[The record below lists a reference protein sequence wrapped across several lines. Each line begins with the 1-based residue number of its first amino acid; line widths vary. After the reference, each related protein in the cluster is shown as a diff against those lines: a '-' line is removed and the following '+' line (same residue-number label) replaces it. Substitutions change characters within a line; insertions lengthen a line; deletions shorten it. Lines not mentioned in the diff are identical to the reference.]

1 MSLKILFVTSNEPNQ
16 GDIYFKG
23 LKTILG
29 DRIIEYPYK
38 PLLHLSYEGE
48 RLVGRSLD
56 GNIVIEENN
65 FGELINRKDQWR
77 VPKYFGYIN
86 SEKYPYGANELPDLS
101 EFDVVVV
108 NFLRSNKYV
117 VKKILSNSDLKK
129 PLFFLDGED
138 DPFVR
143 AIILFKVVK
152 KYFKREF
159 LSSPFVDKYYFLR
172 WSRFYLSS
180 HIKSS
185 FDVDSLLFPSII
197 RVPKLE
203 QLSLTV
209 GSLNP
214 FKIPKNKIYDI
225 SFIAFP
231 SNPLRVKLYSFLK
244 SYAKKNKLKALL
256 LLMDKHSS
264 LIGGNLRVVPHEK
277 YAKIIANSKLSF
289 AVQGAGFDTYR
300 YWEIPFYGST
310 LVSQKPYI
318 FIENNFVD
326 DESAI
331 FFRNFEELERKLD
344 YYLLKDKWETICK
357 NGQIHFLKYHTYIHR
372 AIKILRVIEKFFK

>member
-108 NFLRSNKYV
+108 NFLRSNKYI

-172 WSRFYLSS
+172 WSR
-180 HIKSS
+180 
-185 FDVDSLLFPSII
+185 V
-197 RVPKLE
+197 
-203 QLSLTV
+203 
-209 GSLNP
+209 
-214 FKIPKNKIYDI
+214 
-225 SFIAFP
+225 
-231 SNPLRVKLYSFLK
+231 
-244 SYAKKNKLKALL
+244 
-256 LLMDKHSS
+256 
-264 LIGGNLRVVPHEK
+264 
-277 YAKIIANSKLSF
+277 
-289 AVQGAGFDTYR
+289 
-300 YWEIPFYGST
+300 
-310 LVSQKPYI
+310 
-318 FIENNFVD
+318 
-326 DESAI
+326 
-331 FFRNFEELERKLD
+331 FF
-344 YYLLKDKWETICK
+344 
-357 NGQIHFLKYHTYIHR
+357 
-372 AIKILRVIEKFFK
+372 